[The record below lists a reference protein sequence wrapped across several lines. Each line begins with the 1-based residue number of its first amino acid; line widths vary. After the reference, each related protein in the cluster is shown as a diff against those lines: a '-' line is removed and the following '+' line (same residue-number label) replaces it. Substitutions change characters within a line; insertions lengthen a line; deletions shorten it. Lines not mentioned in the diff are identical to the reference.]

1 MNIPDVKI
9 KTGLEKVKVPCRIE
23 ILSDSPLVILDASH
37 NPESVQALA
46 DFIQNNLKNKK
57 LTALFGMFA
66 DKDVD
71 TSLNIIGSYF
81 EKIVVVKS
89 DNPRAMEVQN
99 LKKIADK
106 YNRNVFAYENFGE
119 GLKFAVRSL
128 SENDGLIIFGSF
140 SVVSLA
146 KKLFFSIDNPRPM

>member
-1 MNIPDVKI
+1 
-9 KTGLEKVKVPCRIE
+9 
-23 ILSDSPLVILDASH
+23 
-37 NPESVQALA
+37 
-46 DFIQNNLKNKK
+46 
-57 LTALFGMFA
+57 MFA